1 MQFKKEN
8 SNEILKIRMTK
19 SEKDYIKQMADEKG
33 ITITELVKEALN
45 IYLKEK

>member
-45 IYLKEK
+45 IYSKEK